1 MAVNR
6 ERKVLERAESGTQP
20 ESGLWTWVADRI
32 YPALVRLLTVT
43 LIVVLCV
50 WIGAGAVN
58 ILLAVGKITNTAWT
72 DAAQRTIVDSLIMLA
87 LLEVVRALQSYLKLG
102 RVRVT
107 FIIDA
112 ALVVLI
118 GELIGLWFK
127 EYAADKVLLGMGV
140 IVTLVALR
148 IVTARYSPEPH
159 STI

>member
-6 ERKVLERAESGTQP
+6 ERKILEPAEFAMQP
-20 ESGLWTWVADRI
+20 ASELWTRVADRI
-32 YPALVRLLTVT
+32 YPVLVRVLTGA
-43 LIVVLCV
+43 LIVVLCL

-58 ILLAVGKITNTAWT
+58 ILLAIGSITNTAWA

-118 GELIGLWFK
+118 GELIALWFK
-127 EYAADKVLLGMGV
+127 EYAAEKVVLGLGV

-148 IVTARYSPEPH
+148 IVTSRFSPDPH
-159 STI
+159 STM

>member
-1 MAVNR
+1 MI
-6 ERKVLERAESGTQP
+6 RAEPAEAVARAQDDP
-20 ESGLWTWVADRI
+20 WTRIADRI
-32 YPALVRLLTVT
+32 YPALVRPLTGAV
-43 LIVVLCV
+43 IVALCL
-50 WIGAGAVN
+50 WIGAGTIN
-58 ILLAVGKITNTAWT
+58 ILLALGTSLKGSWTNVAGH
-72 DAAQRTIVDSLIMLA
+72 TIINGLVILA
-87 LLEVVRALQSYLKLG
+87 LLEVIRALQSYLKLG

-118 GELIGLWFK
+118 SELIGLWFK
-127 EYAADKVLLGMGV
+127 EYTANKVLLGLGV